1 MRTKLIGILRQAAQR
16 SEKFN
21 DYNFRVYFVNKFNKQ
36 ADKVEA
42 NAEIKINEDDIAN
55 ALRFYFETLTIKI
68 FILLIL

>member
-1 MRTKLIGILRQAAQR
+1 MLIRMRTKLIGILRQAAQR

-42 NAEIKINEDDIAN
+42 HAEIKISEDDIAN
-55 ALRFYFETLTIKI
+55 ALRFDFEI
-68 FILLIL
+68 FQNFNNI